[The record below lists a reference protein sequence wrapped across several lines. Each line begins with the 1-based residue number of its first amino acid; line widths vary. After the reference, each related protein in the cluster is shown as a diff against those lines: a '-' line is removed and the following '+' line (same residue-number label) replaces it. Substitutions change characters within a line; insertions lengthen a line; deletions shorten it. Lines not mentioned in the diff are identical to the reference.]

1 MKQSIV
7 GMSEVPS
14 MFNTL
19 FCDTF
24 GFKFCMRCEAYV
36 DVHLF
41 PIDNQLLQY
50 CLLKR
55 LSFFPLNFFCTKSI
69 GLISGCFVEFIYV
82 YTFLSGSVVKKL
94 PAMQKRP
101 EML

>member
-1 MKQSIV
+1 
-7 GMSEVPS
+7 
-14 MFNTL
+14 MF
-19 FCDTF
+19 CSR
-24 GFKFCMRCEAYV
+24 KFMVSCLILSFLDHFEFILVYGVMACCNFINLHVAAQ
-36 DVHLF
+36 F
-41 PIDNQLLQY
+41 PQNN
-50 CLLKR
+50 LLKR

-82 YTFLSGSVVKKL
+82 YMFPSGSVVKKL